1 MRITAEEATK
11 MGLDGHKDYIE
22 MFRDRAKGA
31 MYGVA
36 VGDALGAPLEF
47 MSEADIQAKH
57 GPKPVREM
65 IGGGWLNLEPGMT
78 TDDTDMTL
86 AVAEGIMKRFHRGS
100 IDEVVEKVGEGFIQW
115 HHSRPKD
122 IGHTCRVVIE
132 HAEKQLPLNKERPSR
147 AWMISSEVYDEASNH
162 MSAGNGA
169 LMRTVPVGIAY
180 EDWNET
186 MKTAFTIA
194 QMTHW
199 DAKQAIMV
207 GDYSRI
213 VNELVRGAHR
223 GEIGRLSR
231 KYASPAVKSTGYSF
245 DSLNCALWAIERTE
259 TFEDA
264 LVKVVNLGGD
274 ADTAGAIT
282 GGLIGAALGFKAIPE
297 RWVAT
302 LPEAITARIDA
313 FVDWA
318 VRKET
323 ERWEKKQ

>member
-1 MRITAEEATK
+1 MKHIEEFK
-11 MGLDGHKDYIE
+11 N
-22 MFRDRAKGA
+22 RAKGA

-47 MSEADIQAKH
+47 MTEGEILKKH

-86 AVAEGIMKRFHRGS
+86 AVAEGIMKRYHRDD
-100 IDEVVEKVGEGFIQW
+100 INEVVEKVGEGFIKW

-132 HAEKQLPLNKERPSR
+132 HAEKQLPMNKERPAQ
-147 AWMISSEVYDEASNH
+147 AWMISSQVYDEASNH

-169 LMRTVPVGIAY
+169 LMRTIPVGIAY
-180 EDWNET
+180 EDWNEA
-186 MKTAFTIA
+186 MKAAFTIA

-199 DAKQAIMV
+199 DARQAIMV

-213 VNELVRGAHR
+213 INKLVRGAHR
-223 GEIGRLSR
+223 GEIERLSR
-231 KYASPAVKSTGYSF
+231 KYASPAVKSTGFSF
-245 DSLNCALWAIERTE
+245 DSLNCALFAIERTE

-282 GGLIGAALGFKAIPE
+282 GGLVGAALGFEAIPE
-297 RWVAT
+297 RWVAA
-302 LPEAITARIDA
+302 LPKPITDRIDA

-323 ERWEKKQ
+323 ERCQKEK